1 MTVYNTTAGFMKG
14 LICSSDIKLKRCIKT
29 ELYKCTLC
37 VSCVMSSIFFFFN
50 SASFC
55 LLDNATT
62 LSCLIYLRVQLDYT
76 NSPQSNTTDLHL
88 CPLTALSRLKSKP
101 RNNTKLQLRG
111 ASVRLKINLFPNC
124 SEPLPASEAKL
135 SPLPA
140 THKASSPF
148 FSSSRLLIIHRLNSA
163 TTNPPE
169 KQI

>member
-1 MTVYNTTAGFMKG
+1 MKTLHKDGTVQMYIVC
-14 LICSSDIKLKRCIKT
+14 L
-29 ELYKCTLC
+29 LC
-37 VSCVMSSIFFFFN
+37 NFFYFCFN

-55 LLDNATT
+55 LLDIATT
-62 LSCLIYLRVQLDYT
+62 LSCLIHLRVQLDYT
-76 NSPQSNTTDLHL
+76 NPPQSNTTDLHL
-88 CPLTALSRLKSKP
+88 CPTTALSRLKSKP

-124 SEPLPASEAKL
+124 SEPLPASEAWL

-148 FSSSRLLIIHRLNSA
+148 FCSSRSLIIHGLNSA
-163 TTNPPE
+163 TANPSE